1 MEVTAMKSSLAR
13 RQFLRAGLGLGASAL
28 ASAWPFPQTEE
39 VVPFLDVKPPAPGRI
54 ILPWEQTTSWITPK
68 EHFFAVAHYGMADVD
83 LAAWRLDVRGLVAS
97 PQAFTLEALR
107 RRPRREMTV
116 TLECSGNPADGGLV
130 GNARWAGTP
139 LAPVLKDCGLR
150 SEGLEIVFFGADQG
164 TEKIRGDEYRQHFAR
179 ALTVAD
185 ALRDNVLLVYEMN
198 GEPLSKE
205 HGAPLRLMAPGWYG
219 VNWVKW
225 LSRIEVHDRPYLN
238 RFMGRDYVTIRGEK
252 QGNEVVWR
260 ETSVGKMNLKS
271 VVGRITREA
280 GGSMHVTGAAWGD
293 GTPLRGVELKIDN
306 GPWTPVQIGEGRD
319 HPYTWKFWSYEWRSA
334 QPGEHTL
341 QSRATDATGRVQPA
355 PDDPFITMK
364 KTYWEANQQAAR
376 KIKL

>member
-1 MEVTAMKSSLAR
+1 MSSSLAR
-13 RQFLRAGLGLGASAL
+13 RRFLSAGLGFGASAL
-28 ASAWPFPQTEE
+28 VRAFPFPQGDE
-39 VVPFLDVKPPAPGRI
+39 VVPFLNTKPPTPGRI
-54 ILPWEQTTSWITPK
+54 TLPWEQTTSWITPK

-83 LAAWRLDVRGLVAS
+83 LAAWRLDVRGLVTTAQ
-97 PQAFTLEALR
+97 PFTLEALR

-139 LAPVLKDCGLR
+139 LAPLLRECGLR
-150 SEGLEIVFFGADQG
+150 SEGLEVVFFGADQG

-185 ALRDNVLLVYEMN
+185 AMRDNVLLVYEMN

-252 QGNEVVWR
+252 QGDEVVWR

-271 VVGRITREA
+271 VVGRVTRRA
-280 GGSMHVTGAAWGD
+280 GGAVLVAGAAWSD
-293 GTPLRGVELKIDN
+293 GTPLRSVELKIDDA
-306 GPWTPVQIGEGRD
+306 PWTPVEIGEGRD
-319 HPYTWKFWSYEWRSA
+319 QPYTWKFWSYEWRGP
-334 QPGEHTL
+334 QTGEHTL
-341 QSRATDATGRVQPA
+341 QSRVTDAKGRVQPA
-355 PDDPFITMK
+355 PDDPFVTMK
-364 KTYWEANQQAAR
+364 KTYWEANQQAVR